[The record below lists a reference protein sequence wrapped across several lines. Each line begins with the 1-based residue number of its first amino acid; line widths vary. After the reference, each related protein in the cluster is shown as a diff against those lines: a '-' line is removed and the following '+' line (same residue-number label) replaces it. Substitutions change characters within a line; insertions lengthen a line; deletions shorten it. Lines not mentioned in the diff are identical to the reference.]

1 MDNDLLE
8 IAGSTSCYLIRQVF
22 ADVIKLMIFLKKDI
36 YCFLKREEGRGEKG
50 SGGGGREGERKKERN
65 QLSTLSRAS

>member
-50 SGGGGREGERKKERN
+50 SGGGAGRERERKRETN
-65 QLSTLSRAS
+65 